1 MKKSVSVITG
11 GHGGMGAAIA
21 KELGR
26 DSIIVLASRD
36 AAALKKA
43 QQELTY
49 MGYEAYVLPTDI
61 ESVSEIV

>member
-36 AAALKKA
+36 AAALKSDSINSQA
-43 QQELTY
+43 Q
-49 MGYEAYVLPTDI
+49 A
-61 ESVSEIV
+61 